1 MFEGFPFLHGAS
13 LSYRAFFGGTFL
25 AASLYQLAL
34 LAVFRAASRA
44 AQARSARRGRDE
56 AQRAYFE
63 CLGETAAARGGD
75 AGGGGGGGEGRSK
88 CARFLRPCR
97 RWLWRSC
104 APRAALSGVLF
115 LLALM
120 SYFVCVLLAFG
131 HSPWTGRPSPRVHSV
146 SGTIVPA

>member
-88 CARFLRPCR
+88 CARFLRRCR

-104 APRAALSGVLF
+104 APRAAPHH
-115 LLALM
+115 ALV
-120 SYFVCVLLAFG
+120 FERPAHVE
-131 HSPWTGRPSPRVHSV
+131 GRR
-146 SGTIVPA
+146 PAARGEGERRHAD